1 MNSIK
6 TLKHIATLALAI
18 IFLANCSSEDTLT
31 SDWIESNTTES
42 NLTLGTLDASNFVWL
57 GASISAGYQDGGFF
71 KEGQENA
78 YPTIVARQLQQAD
91 PTITYNYPNI
101 VTPPGT
107 GRTRIDLNAALVFLT
122 TGQGSLGD
130 ALIRGSSDPFVA
142 GGIKQNTNS
151 PIHNYSVP
159 GIRTIDMGVAG
170 YGQANPFFGAFM
182 SGPTATVLGDAVAS
196 SPSFFSLWPGGNDLL
211 GYALGGGSVDG
222 YDPTNTG
229 ALTDPATFSAALN
242 GALSALT
249 ANGSHGIVLNVAP
262 WTIIPFFQAATQLS
276 GGVNLLPAGSI
287 DVSTAAFLNSVAA
300 YGAYNAALDQV
311 VLAGAI
317 TAEEAAMRKIT
328 FTADVANSP
337 VITDESLTD
346 LSAMG
351 IASMRQAS
359 PGVASQGIPAD
370 IFPLTAIFAIGVPQE
385 DGSVPGVSVP
395 LADQYTLT
403 AAEQGNILAHA
414 AQYNAAITA
423 AVNSNDNLHMMD
435 IQPMMADLFGL
446 SPQIAAAIGMG
457 NAGVQAADG
466 VLGFMSGGI
475 NLVPLSLT
483 QAELYNSVFSTD
495 FVHPNPRGQAL
506 IANEIIKVL
515 NAKYGATIPVVDPLT
530 FEPIYAPF

>member
-6 TLKHIATLALAI
+6 TLKHIPTLALAI
-18 IFLANCSSEDTLT
+18 IVLANCSSEDTLT

-42 NLTLGTLDASNFVWL
+42 NLTLGTLDASNFIWL

-71 KEGQENA
+71 KSGQDNS
-78 YPTIVARQLQQAD
+78 YGSIVAKQIQQVD
-91 PTITYNYPNI
+91 PTIPYNYPNI
-101 VTPPGT
+101 VSEKGT
-107 GRTRIDLNAALVFLT
+107 GRTAIDLNAALVFLT

-130 ALIRGSSDPFVA
+130 ALVPEA
-142 GGIKQNTNS
+142 GDGVSLNTNS
-151 PIHNYSVP
+151 PIHNFSVP

-170 YGQANPFFGAFM
+170 YGQLNGLFGAFM
-182 SGPTATVLGDAVAS
+182 SGPTASVLGDAVAS
-196 SPSFFSLWPGGNDLL
+196 GPSFFSLWPGGNDLL

-242 GALSALT
+242 GALTALT

-262 WTIIPFFQAATQLS
+262 WTLIPYFQAATQLS

-287 DVSTAAFLNSVAA
+287 DAPTAAFLNSVAA

-317 TAEEAAMRKIT
+317 TAEEAARRKIT
-328 FTADVANSP
+328 FTADVANPP

-359 PGVASQGIPAD
+359 PGVASLGIPAD
-370 IFPLTAIFAIGVPQE
+370 IFPLTAIFTIGVPQE
-385 DGSVPGVSVP
+385 DGSVPGVSIP
-395 LADQYTLT
+395 LADQFTLT
-403 AAEQGNILAHA
+403 AAEQVNILNHSFA
-414 AQYNAAITA
+414 YNVEIQS
-423 AVNSNDNLHMMD
+423 AVNANDNLHLMD
-435 IQPMMADLFGL
+435 IQPLMADLFGL

-457 NAGVQAADG
+457 NAGVQGADG
-466 VLGFMSGGI
+466 VLGFMSGGV

-515 NAKYGATIPVVDPLT
+515 NTKYGATIPTVDPLA

>member
-1 MNSIK
+1 M
-6 TLKHIATLALAI
+6 
-18 IFLANCSSEDTLT
+18 
-31 SDWIESNTTES
+31 
-42 NLTLGTLDASNFVWL
+42 
-57 GASISAGYQDGGFF
+57 
-71 KEGQENA
+71 
-78 YPTIVARQLQQAD
+78 
-91 PTITYNYPNI
+91 
-101 VTPPGT
+101 GT
-107 GRTRIDLNAALVFLT
+107 GRTAIDLNAALAFLT

-130 ALIRGSSDPFVA
+130 ALVPSVGDGV
-142 GGIKQNTNS
+142 KQNTNS

-170 YGQANPFFGAFM
+170 YGQLNGLFGAFM
-182 SGPTATVLGDAVAS
+182 SGPTASVIGDAVAS
-196 SPSFFSLWPGGNDLL
+196 SPSFFSLW
-211 GYALGGGSVDG
+211 
-222 YDPTNTG
+222 
-229 ALTDPATFSAALN
+229 TDPATFTAALN
-242 GALSALT
+242 GALAALT
-249 ANGSHGIVLNVAP
+249 ANGAHGIVLNVAP
-262 WTIIPFFQAATQLS
+262 WTLIPYFQAATQLS

-287 DVSTAAFLNSVAA
+287 DAPTAAFLNSVAA
-300 YGAYNAALDQV
+300 YGAYNAGLDQV

-328 FTADVANSP
+328 FTADVANPP

-351 IASMRQAS
+351 IASWRQAS
-359 PGVASQGIPAD
+359 PGVASLGIPAD
-370 IFPLTAIFAIGVPQE
+370 IFPLTAIFTIGVQQE
-385 DGSVPGVSVP
+385 DGSIPGVSVP
-395 LADQYTLT
+395 LSDQYTLT
-403 AAEQGNILAHA
+403 AAEQGNILSHA

-423 AVNSNDNLHMMD
+423 AVSANDNLHLMD

-457 NAGVQAADG
+457 NAGVQGADG
-466 VLGFMSGGI
+466 VLGYMSGGI

-515 NAKYGATIPVVDPLT
+515 NAKYGATIPTVDPLA

>member
-6 TLKHIATLALAI
+6 TLKHIATLALVI
-18 IFLANCSSEDTLT
+18 IVLANCSSEDTLT

-42 NLTLGTLDASNFVWL
+42 NLTLGTLDASNFIWL

-71 KEGQENA
+71 KSGQDNS
-78 YPTIVARQLQQAD
+78 YGSIVAKQIQQVD
-91 PTITYNYPNI
+91 PNVPYNYPNI
-101 VTPPGT
+101 VSEKGT
-107 GRTRIDLNAALVFLT
+107 GRTAIDLNAALAFLT

-130 ALIRGSSDPFVA
+130 ALVPEA
-142 GGIKQNTNS
+142 GDGVSLNTNS
-151 PIHNYSVP
+151 PIHNFSVP

-170 YGQANPFFGAFM
+170 YGQLNGLFGAFM
-182 SGPTATVLGDAVAS
+182 SGPTASVIGDAVAS
-196 SPSFFSLWPGGNDLL
+196 NPSFFSLWPGGNDLL
-211 GYALGGGSVDG
+211 GYALTGGSVDG

-229 ALTDPATFSAALN
+229 ALTDPATFTAALN
-242 GALSALT
+242 GALTALT

-262 WTIIPFFQAATQLS
+262 WTLIPYFQAATQLS

-287 DVSTAAFLNSVAA
+287 DALTAGFLNSVAA

-317 TAEEAAMRKIT
+317 TAEEAAIRKIT
-328 FTADVANSP
+328 FLADVANAP

-359 PGVASQGIPAD
+359 SGVASLGIPAD
-370 IFPLTAIFAIGVPQE
+370 IFPLTAIFTIGVPQG

-403 AAEQGNILAHA
+403 GAEQANILNHA
-414 AQYNAAITA
+414 FAYNVAIRS
-423 AVNSNDNLHMMD
+423 AVDANDNLHLMD

-457 NAGVQAADG
+457 NAGVQGADG
-466 VLGFMSGGI
+466 VFGFMSGGI

-515 NAKYGATIPVVDPLT
+515 NAKYGATIPTVDPVA

>member
-18 IFLANCSSEDTLT
+18 IVLANCSSEDTLT

-42 NLTLGTLDASNFVWL
+42 NLTLGTLDAKNFIWL
-57 GASISAGYQDGGFF
+57 GASMTAGYQDGGFF
-71 KEGQENA
+71 KSGQENA
-78 YPTIVARQLQQAD
+78 YPTIVARQLQQID
-91 PTITYNYPNI
+91 PNVLYNYPNI
-101 VTPPGT
+101 VSEKGT
-107 GRTRIDLNAALVFLT
+107 GRTAIDLNAALAFLT

-130 ALIRGSSDPFVA
+130 ALVPEA
-142 GGIKQNTNS
+142 GDGVSLNTNS
-151 PIHNYSVP
+151 PIHNFSVP
-159 GIRTIDMGVAG
+159 GIRAIDMGVAG
-170 YGQANPFFGAFM
+170 YGQANPLFGAFM

-196 SPSFFSLWPGGNDLL
+196 SPTFFSLWPGGNDLL

-222 YDPTNTG
+222 HDPTNTG
-229 ALTDPATFSAALN
+229 ALTDPATFTAAIN
-242 GALSALT
+242 ASIAALT
-249 ANGSHGIVLNVAP
+249 ANGAHGIIINVAP
-262 WTIIPFFQAATQLS
+262 WTILPYFQAATQLS

-287 DVSTAAFLNSVAA
+287 DAPTAAFLNSVAA

-328 FTADVANSP
+328 FTADVANAP

-359 PGVASQGIPAD
+359 PGVASLGIPAD
-370 IFPLTAIFAIGVPQE
+370 IFPLTAIFTIGVPQE
-385 DGSVPGVSVP
+385 DGSIPGVSVP
-395 LADQYTLT
+395 LPDQYTLT
-403 AAEQGNILAHA
+403 AAEQGNILTHA

-423 AVNSNDNLHMMD
+423 AVGANDNVHLVD
-435 IQPMMADLFGL
+435 IHPIMADLFGL

-475 NLVPLSLT
+475 SLVPLSLT

-506 IANEIIKVL
+506 LANEIIKVL
-515 NAKYGATIPVVDPLT
+515 NAKYGATIPTVDPLA

>member
-18 IFLANCSSEDTLT
+18 IVLANCSSEDTLT
-31 SDWIESNTTES
+31 SDWIKSNETES
-42 NLTLGTLDASNFVWL
+42 NLTLGTLDASNFIWL

-71 KEGQENA
+71 KLGQDNS
-78 YPTIVARQLQQAD
+78 YGSIVAKQIQQVD
-91 PTITYNYPNI
+91 PDVSYNYPNI
-101 VTPPGT
+101 VSEKGT
-107 GRTRIDLNAALVFLT
+107 GRTAIDLNAALAFLT

-130 ALIRGSSDPFVA
+130 ALVPEA
-142 GGIKQNTNS
+142 GDGVSLNTNS
-151 PIHNYSVP
+151 PIHNFSVP

-170 YGQANPFFGAFM
+170 YGQLNGLFGAFM
-182 SGPTATVLGDAVAS
+182 SGPTASVIGDAVAS
-196 SPSFFSLWPGGNDLL
+196 NPSFFSLWPGGNDLL

-229 ALTDPATFSAALN
+229 ALTDPATFTAALN

-262 WTIIPFFQAATQLS
+262 WTIIPYFQAATQLS

-287 DVSTAAFLNSVAA
+287 DAPTAAFLNSVAG

-317 TAEEAAMRKIT
+317 TAEEAAIRKIT
-328 FTADVANSP
+328 FTADVANAP

-351 IASMRQAS
+351 ITSMRQAS
-359 PGVASQGIPAD
+359 PGVASLGIPAD
-370 IFPLTAIFAIGVPQE
+370 VFPLTAIFTIGVLQE
-385 DGSVPGVSVP
+385 DGSIPGVSVP

-403 AAEQGNILAHA
+403 AAEQANILTHA
-414 AQYNAAITA
+414 ALYNAAITS
-423 AVNSNDNLHMMD
+423 AVNANTNLHLMD
-435 IQPMMADLFGL
+435 IQPLMADLFGL

-457 NAGVQAADG
+457 NAGVQGADG
-466 VLGFMSGGI
+466 VLGFTSGGI
-475 NLVPLSLT
+475 NLAPLSLT

-515 NAKYGATIPVVDPLT
+515 NAKYGATIPTVDPLA